1 MRAILFISAF
11 LALATSEAR
20 AQLPVDPKSL
30 VSTFFELQLDP
41 PVLRKLFEV
50 PEYRSCGSLRM
61 GPDGKRIFVLAPDK
75 TAAAP
80 AGN

>member
-20 AQLPVDPKSL
+20 AQL
-30 VSTFFELQLDP
+30 
-41 PVLRKLFEV
+41 
-50 PEYRSCGSLRM
+50 M